1 MRWHQ
6 PLFAAALLVALAA
19 CADDDLPTSA
29 NPRVPESPR
38 VSMDPT
44 TARVVAYFPTWDGN
58 VNNIPYS
65 KLTHIIYAFALPT
78 GSGGL
83 TNIPMSG
90 DTRLS
95 SLVSQAHA
103 AGVKVLI
110 SVGGWN
116 NTNDSIFGQMSS
128 SSTTRTAFVNNVST
142 FISNYGLDGVDID
155 WEYPNTST
163 ESANFAALMSELGT
177 AMHSNGKL
185 LTAAVAATGSSA
197 DGILTEVFDD
207 VDFLILMAYARSTVP
222 HSPYSYAV
230 EALDYWANRGLP
242 QSKRVL
248 GVPFYGKNA
257 SGANQPY
264 RWLVKNYAYAPN
276 TDSAGGYWYNGIA
289 TMKQKTT
296 LSLQRGSGVGI
307 WELSNDTTLSSIS
320 LLQAVQDAM
329 NSPVPPYDYTKV
341 VYDEALNGWADWS
354 WSTTRNFAS
363 TAQAHAGT
371 KSIAVTYTAAWGG
384 LYLHYGAGVNP
395 YGLSKLEFWI
405 HGGSS
410 GGQQMVVKLGEP
422 GTSTHW
428 LPAVS
433 LNTYN
438 ACGAVTANTWC
449 KVSIPLSALGVT
461 TALITELEVQ
471 DNSGAAQPTYY
482 LDDVRFIP

>member
-6 PLFAAALLVALAA
+6 PLFAAALLAALAA
-19 CADDDLPTSA
+19 CADDIPTSA
-29 NPRVPESPR
+29 NPRASEPPPR
-38 VSMDPT
+38 ASMDPA

-58 VNNIPYS
+58 VDNIPYG
-65 KLTHIIYAFALPT
+65 KLTHLIYAFALPT

-83 TNIPMSG
+83 TGISMSG
-90 DTRLS
+90 DTRLA

-116 NTNDSIFGQMSS
+116 DTNDSIFAQLSS

-142 FISNYGLDGVDID
+142 FIGNYGLDGVDMD
-155 WEYPNTST
+155 WEYPDNST
-163 ESANFAALMSELGT
+163 ESANFALLMGELGT
-177 AMHSNGKL
+177 AMHNGGKL
-185 LTAAVAATGSSA
+185 LTAAVAATGSTA
-197 DGILTEVFDD
+197 DGIPTAVFDD
-207 VDFLILMAYARSTVP
+207 VDFMVLMAYARSTPP

-230 EALDYWANRGLP
+230 EAMDYWTNRGLP

-248 GVPFYGKNA
+248 GVPFYGKNS

-264 RWLVKNYAYAPN
+264 RWLVQNYAYAPN
-276 TDSAGGYWYNGIA
+276 VDSAGGYWYNGIA

-329 NSPVPPYDYTKV
+329 NSPIPPYDYTKV

-354 WSTTRNFAS
+354 WSTTRDFAS
-363 TAQAHAGT
+363 TAQAHQGT

-384 LYLHYGAGVNP
+384 LYLHYGAGINP
-395 YGLSKLEFWI
+395 YGLSKLEFYV

-410 GGQQMVVKLGEP
+410 GGQRMVVKLGEP
-422 GTSTHW
+422 GHW

-438 ACGAVTANTWC
+438 ACGTVTAGAWC
-449 KVSIPLSALGVT
+449 KVSIPFSALGVT
-461 TALITELEVQ
+461 TNLITELEVQ
-471 DNSGAAQPTYY
+471 DDSGAAQPTFY
-482 LDDVRFIP
+482 LDDVRFVP